1 MDTVVSVPRQLL
13 IQALLILI
21 NAFFAATEIAVIS
34 LNTTKLKKQMEEG
47 DKTAGALLGM
57 AENPSGFLSTIQIGI
72 TLAGF
77 LGSALAADT
86 LSDRLAT
93 TLQGWG
99 LDLPFHT
106 LNMISVV
113 VITIVLS
120 FFTLIF
126 GELVPKRIA
135 QQKSELVARFSC
147 RVISVLALLMR
158 PFIWFLSACTNGVLR
173 LMRMNVSGDDEQ
185 VTEDDIRLMVD
196 AGGESGS
203 IEEDEQEWI
212 QNVFEFN
219 DTTVSEVMVRP
230 SDIVAIQEDMDNK
243 EILSIIKESGR
254 SRIPVY
260 GEDINDIKGILN
272 SRDFLMNLTED
283 DKRSLKQLIRP
294 AYLVPE
300 TIHADK
306 LFSEMQT
313 KKQHLAIVIDEY
325 GQTSGLITL
334 EDLLEEIVGNI
345 YDEFDKEEEKEIVKV
360 GDNLWKVSGT
370 LSVTDL
376 EESLGMDIHDDEL
389 DFDTVGGMVFS
400 QLTEIPQDGTTLD
413 IDAYGLHIHV
423 TKIEDRRIV
432 EALVSIIPKDEPLN
446 EENKDQA

>member
-113 VITIVLS
+113 VITIILS

>member
-113 VITIVLS
+113 AITIILS

-243 EILSIIKESGR
+243 EILSTIKESGR

-283 DKRSLKQLIRP
+283 NKRSLKQLIRP

-432 EALVSIIPKDEPLN
+432 EALVSVIPKEEPHDE
-446 EENKDQA
+446 EKKDED